1 MSEASTPEPSAS
13 PPPAS
18 PRHGAA
24 RDWRKL
30 QAQLATLLRGLRAR
44 WQEYGPQA
52 LAALLAAVI
61 GALQLRAQ
69 IAPLLGAWQRFE
81 QYGAPALLQI
91 ATLLALPR
99 MLLGLGLILMAF
111 ALLTRARVAWV
122 ISLLL
127 ALFSAGLA
135 LGQTHSA
142 SPVFVGGAALIL
154 LLLFYARHFR
164 RSSLAASSIFALL
177 GVGGLLAYGVLGS
190 LWFGAGFDP
199 PIRDLSDA
207 FYFSIVTMSTVGYG
221 DIVPH
226 SVEALMF
233 TVSLIVL
240 GITVFATTLSVVIG
254 PLVGGSIK
262 RVLEGRMQKS
272 QRQNHYVIIGMSSL
286 ALTLWQQLRLR
297 NVPVTVIVAPGRP
310 LPYPEDADRVEGD
323 PTRDSV
329 LREAGVAHAKA
340 VFALRED
347 DAENAFVVLAVKELA
362 PGVRTIAAVNDAQH
376 LNKIRRVQPDVLFAP
391 QVLGSDLLVRRLFNE
406 PIDEGTVDKLLFQ

>member
-1 MSEASTPEPSAS
+1 M
-13 PPPAS
+13 
-18 PRHGAA
+18 
-24 RDWRKL
+24 
-30 QAQLATLLRGLRAR
+30 
-44 WQEYGPQA
+44 
-52 LAALLAAVI
+52 
-61 GALQLRAQ
+61 
-69 IAPLLGAWQRFE
+69 
-81 QYGAPALLQI
+81 
-91 ATLLALPR
+91 
-99 MLLGLGLILMAF
+99 
-111 ALLTRARVAWV
+111 
-122 ISLLL
+122 
-127 ALFSAGLA
+127 
-135 LGQTHSA
+135 
-142 SPVFVGGAALIL
+142 
-154 LLLFYARHFR
+154 
-164 RSSLAASSIFALL
+164 
-177 GVGGLLAYGVLGS
+177 LGS

-199 PIRDLSDA
+199 PIHDLSDA
-207 FYFSIVTMSTVGYG
+207 LYFSIVTMSTVGYG

-226 SVEALMF
+226 SVEARMF

-329 LREAGVAHAKA
+329 LREAGVAQAKA